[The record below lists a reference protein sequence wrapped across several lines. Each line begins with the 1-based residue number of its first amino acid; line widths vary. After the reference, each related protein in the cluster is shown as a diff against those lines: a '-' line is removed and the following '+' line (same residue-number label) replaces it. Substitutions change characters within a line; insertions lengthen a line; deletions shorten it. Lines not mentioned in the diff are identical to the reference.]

1 MNREETIMARK
12 KTTPAAT
19 VKAEGKATTETKTV
33 ETKAAEVKA
42 TETKAA
48 EAKATEAKAT
58 EKKAVETKKAETK
71 PAAKTTR
78 ATKKET
84 VVNVYLQYAGKE
96 ILAEDIVSKAKAAFV
111 EAGNKEA
118 DIRTIDVYVKPEDN
132 AAYFVVNGIGSDDY
146 KVEL

>member
-12 KTTPAAT
+12 KTTPAAVKT
-19 VKAEGKATTETKTV
+19 EVKAAETKTA

-42 TETKAA
+42 AETKAV
-48 EAKATEAKAT
+48 ETKAVET
-58 EKKAVETKKAETK
+58 KAVETKKAETK

-78 ATKKET
+78 AAKKEA

-96 ILAEDIVSKAKAAFV
+96 ILTDDIVSKAKTAFV
-111 EAGNKEA
+111 AAGNKEA
-118 DIRTIDVYVKPEDN
+118 DIRTIDVYVKPEEN
-132 AAYFVVNGIGSDDY
+132 AAYFAVNGIGSDDY

>member
-48 EAKATEAKAT
+48 EAKATET
-58 EKKAVETKKAETK
+58 KAVETKKEETK

-78 ATKKET
+78 ATKKEA

-118 DIRTIDVYVKPEDN
+118 DIRTIDVYVKPEEN
-132 AAYFVVNGIGSDDY
+132 AAYFAVNGIGSDDY

>member
-33 ETKAAEVKA
+33 ETKVAEVKA

-48 EAKATEAKAT
+48 EA
-58 EKKAVETKKAETK
+58 KAVETKKAETK

-78 ATKKET
+78 ATKKEA

>member
-1 MNREETIMARK
+1 MARK

-33 ETKAAEVKA
+33 ETKVAEVKA

-48 EAKATEAKAT
+48 EA
-58 EKKAVETKKAETK
+58 KAVETKKAETK

-78 ATKKET
+78 ATKKEA

>member
-1 MNREETIMARK
+1 MARK

-42 TETKAA
+42 TETKA
-48 EAKATEAKAT
+48 
-58 EKKAVETKKAETK
+58 VETKKEAETK

-78 ATKKET
+78 ATKKEA

-118 DIRTIDVYVKPEDN
+118 DIRTIDVYVKPKKMQH
-132 AAYFVVNGIGSDDY
+132 I
-146 KVEL
+146 LQ

>member
-1 MNREETIMARK
+1 MARK

-42 TETKAA
+42 TETKA
-48 EAKATEAKAT
+48 
-58 EKKAVETKKAETK
+58 VETKKAETK

-78 ATKKET
+78 ATKKEA

-96 ILAEDIVSKAKAAFV
+96 ILAEK
-111 EAGNKEA
+111 
-118 DIRTIDVYVKPEDN
+118 
-132 AAYFVVNGIGSDDY
+132 
-146 KVEL
+146 